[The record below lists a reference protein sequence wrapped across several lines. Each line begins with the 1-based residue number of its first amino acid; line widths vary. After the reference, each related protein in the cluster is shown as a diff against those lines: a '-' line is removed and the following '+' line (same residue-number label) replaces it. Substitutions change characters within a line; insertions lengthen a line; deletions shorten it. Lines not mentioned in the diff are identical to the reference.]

1 MPVFVRRRFISS
13 SPLCLTETVGL
24 ELSEIKDMAKSTLL
38 RAGASDEHAEAVA
51 DVVMRAEQDC
61 SLSHGLFRVPGYVAG

>member
-13 SPLCLTETVGL
+13 SPPCLTETVAL
-24 ELSEIKDMAKSTLL
+24 ELSEIKALAKSTLL